1 MNSISWN
8 LLYAVK
14 TLYFPST
21 SSEKF
26 SAVREEKPAWHM
38 MWKLPSQMAEAKQKH
53 FFFLG
58 GAFLNGEYQ
67 AFIPP
72 HNHDSNLLGTVSL
85 KKRRKRNLSWNW
97 GSQKNGEHVLE
108 VA

>member
-1 MNSISWN
+1 
-8 LLYAVK
+8 
-14 TLYFPST
+14 
-21 SSEKF
+21 
-26 SAVREEKPAWHM
+26 M

-53 FFFLG
+53 FFLGGG

-72 HNHDSNLLGTVSL
+72 HNHDSNSLGTVSL

>member
-53 FFFLG
+53 FLG
-58 GAFLNGEYQ
+58 GGGFSEWRISGIYPSAQ
-67 AFIPP
+67 P
-72 HNHDSNLLGTVSL
+72 
-85 KKRRKRNLSWNW
+85 R
-97 GSQKNGEHVLE
+97 Q
-108 VA
+108 